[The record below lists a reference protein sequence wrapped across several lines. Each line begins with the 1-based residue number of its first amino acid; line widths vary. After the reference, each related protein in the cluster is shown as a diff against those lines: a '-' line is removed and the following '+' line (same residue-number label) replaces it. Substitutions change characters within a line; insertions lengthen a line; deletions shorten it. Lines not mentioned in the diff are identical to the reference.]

1 MRLSRLLF
9 LVIGGKIL
17 SGRTKGQNIGYIAEY
32 LTAFGIDLKEV
43 RVVGDEERAIVDTL
57 NALRDRRR
65 DRASV
70 RGTAPTRMW
79 CCALVT
85 HRNSRLPNARS
96 RTCWSEHGEH
106 NQIMSEPR
114 PLTAKTG
121 VRVPRERQ

>member
-1 MRLSRLLF
+1 SGQDPVWKHQGPEHRLYR
-9 LVIGGKIL
+9 G
-17 SGRTKGQNIGYIAEY
+17 

-43 RVVGDEERAIVDTL
+43 RVVGDEERAIVDAL
-57 NALRDRRR
+57 NALRNRRR

-106 NQIMSEPR
+106 NQIMSEPC
-114 PLTAKTG
+114 PLPAKTG
-121 VRVPRERQ
+121 VRVPWGARAISNI